1 MAKARRARPSI
12 GWVCGTGDLELTY
25 EIVQP
30 DGTVGMLPVALRRRM
45 GLVRLGGDD
54 RSERDLRLVQG
65 SALDRRC
72 QAAARAR
79 VDGLSCVICRAHAEK
94 LAPSR
99 SGDRKILAIA
109 AHGHGIVIACATKQF
124 TVLNRATY
132 IGAAVVRVLG
142 VFVPIGGGL

>member
-1 MAKARRARPSI
+1 MR
-12 GWVCGTGDLELTY
+12 
-25 EIVQP
+25 
-30 DGTVGMLPVALRRRM
+30 
-45 GLVRLGGDD
+45 
-54 RSERDLRLVQG
+54 
-65 SALDRRC
+65 
-72 QAAARAR
+72 AAAAAFKLGRGHQTPRSPHDSHWAGAAGSPMSRAR